1 MRAAPGPVKL
11 QFDNVRRH
19 PVVPVGRMDPAKRT
33 ISPPKNIGNIDIF
46 EQIGPLRP
54 IRARLS
60 DQIDENG
67 SLPYK
72 PRQLSAMA
80 RFDRGGS
87 IWAEK
92 GSIGSASITGR
103 NLINQA
109 NCLIG
114 QIVALAGR
122 LSAENDP

>member
-1 MRAAPGPVKL
+1 
-11 QFDNVRRH
+11 
-19 PVVPVGRMDPAKRT
+19 
-33 ISPPKNIGNIDIF
+33 
-46 EQIGPLRP
+46 
-54 IRARLS
+54 
-60 DQIDENG
+60 
-67 SLPYK
+67 
-72 PRQLSAMA
+72 MA

>member
-1 MRAAPGPVKL
+1 MSAVIL
-11 QFDNVRRH
+11 S
-19 PVVPVGRMDPAKRT
+19 VPVGRTDPAACA
-33 ISPPKNIGNIDIF
+33 ISPSKNTGNIDIF
-46 EQIGPLRP
+46 EQIGPSRP
-54 IRARLS
+54 IPTQLS

-67 SLPYK
+67 ALPYK

-92 GSIGSASITGR
+92 ASNWGPPASPD
-103 NLINQA
+103 LISLIRQIV
-109 NCLIG
+109 LIG